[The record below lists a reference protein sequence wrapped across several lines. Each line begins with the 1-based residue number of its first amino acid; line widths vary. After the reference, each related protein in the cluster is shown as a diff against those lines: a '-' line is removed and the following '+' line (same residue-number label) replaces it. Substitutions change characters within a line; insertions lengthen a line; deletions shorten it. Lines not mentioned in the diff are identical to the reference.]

1 LETYDLAVIGGGPA
15 GYIAGERAGAA
26 GLKTALIEKNALGGV
41 CLNEGCIPSKTF
53 LNSAKIFSYAKNGEK
68 YGVSTAGAAI
78 DHNKVRE
85 RKNRVVKTL
94 VSGIAS
100 GLRRHNVSVFDAR
113 GEIAEKTGGGFVI
126 RTGGSILTAKKI
138 LLTTGSEA
146 IIPPI
151 PGVMEGMASGM
162 VITNKEIFD
171 LEKAPGNLVIIGGGI
186 IGLEMASYFN
196 AIGSKVTVVEI
207 LSKIAGPTDKDISD
221 ILMKN
226 LQKDGISFKL
236 NTKAVSIDKEGV
248 LVDDGAN
255 RQKIAA
261 DKILLSVGRRAFT
274 EGLGLGSVGVYTER
288 GAVVTDENMRTNISG
303 VYAAGDIN
311 GKSMLAH
318 TAYREAEAAVN
329 HMLGKRDL
337 MRYSAIPSVIYTN
350 PEAAGVGETEETAAE
365 KGLDVRSVR
374 APMLLSGRYA
384 AETDHGDGICK
395 LVIDKKFDRLVGVHM
410 IGGSASEIIYGAAV
424 MIETEMRLD
433 DIKEIVFPHPS
444 VCEVIREGL
453 FMPT

>member
-1 LETYDLAVIGGGPA
+1 METYDLAVIGGGPA

-26 GLKTALIEKNALGGV
+26 GLKTAVIEKNALGGV

-53 LNSAKIFSYAKNGEK
+53 LNSAKIFGYVKNGEK
-68 YGVSTAGAAI
+68 YGVSAAGAAI

-100 GLRRHNVSVFDAR
+100 SLRRHNVSVFKTK
-113 GEIAEKTGGGFVI
+113 GEITGKTGGGFTI
-126 RTGGSILTAKKI
+126 RAGEEILTAKKI
-138 LLTTGSEA
+138 LLASGSTA

-151 PGVMEGMASGM
+151 PGVVEGMASGT

-171 LEKAPGNLVIIGGGI
+171 LEKIPENLVIIGGGV

-196 AIGSKVTVVEI
+196 SAGSKVTVVEI
-207 LSKIAGPTDKDISD
+207 LPKIAGPADKEISG
-221 ILMKN
+221 ILLKN
-226 LQKDGISFKL
+226 LQKDGIIFKL
-236 NTKAVSIDKEGV
+236 STKVVSVDAVGV
-248 LVDDGAN
+248 LLDDGSQ

-261 DKILLSVGRRAFT
+261 DKILLSAGRRAFT
-274 EGLGLGSVGVYTER
+274 EGLGLESVGLYAER
-288 GAVVTDENMRTNISG
+288 GAVVTDENMRANISG
-303 VYAAGDIN
+303 IYAAGDIN

-318 TAYREAEAAVN
+318 TAYREAEVAVN

-350 PEAAGVGETEETAAE
+350 PESAGVGETEETAAE
-365 KGLDVRSVR
+365 KGLDVQSIRV
-374 APMLLSGRYA
+374 PMLFSGRYV
-384 AETDHGDGICK
+384 AETDKGDGICK
-395 LVIDKKFDRLVGVHM
+395 LVVNKKFNSLVGVHM
-410 IGGSASEIIYGAAV
+410 IGGSASEIIYGAAI
-424 MIETEMRLD
+424 MIETEMRVD

-444 VCEVIREGL
+444 ICEVIREGL
-453 FMPT
+453 FNL